1 MDRRNGQSELLLRG
15 IATYARPGRPW
26 VFSWES
32 PSADG
37 IQRLLELD
45 LAGILAKD
53 LDDRGVELIENSQVP
68 AVHMGRTL
76 CFCPLAAGHGHAVRQ
91 FGHLT

>member
-1 MDRRNGQSELLLRG
+1 
-15 IATYARPGRPW
+15 
-26 VFSWES
+26 
-32 PSADG
+32 
-37 IQRLLELD
+37 
-45 LAGILAKD
+45 